1 MENHGWNVLHY
12 AHTLVILAEKKKNN
26 KGRKPKEMQYSVQ
39 HSSTSLF
46 KWGNSLNTEEML
58 TRIKLQDISL
68 SKVFDFE
75 ADAKEEAYGMGR

>member
-1 MENHGWNVLHY
+1 
-12 AHTLVILAEKKKNN
+12 
-26 KGRKPKEMQYSVQ
+26 MQYSVQ

-46 KWGNSLNTEEML
+46 KWRNSLNTEEIL